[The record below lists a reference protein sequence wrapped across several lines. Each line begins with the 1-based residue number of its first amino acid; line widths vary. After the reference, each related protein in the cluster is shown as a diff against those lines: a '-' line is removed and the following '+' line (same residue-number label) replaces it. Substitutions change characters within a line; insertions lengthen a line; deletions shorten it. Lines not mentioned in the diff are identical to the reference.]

1 MEGFMPIEVFDY
13 RKDIRNLWITPQI
26 RSRFMRLEPGVISYG
41 HTHDLGHEI
50 FLILQGQAEFTI
62 EGETAILGP
71 GQVCFARAH
80 EWHEVRALGDEPM
93 IMYLSVT
100 PHIEPTHTMWEG
112 HERKLPPRYGGS
124 TRLEREAAGR
134 PLVPAEEITARFLD
148 ATRAL
153 ADTGHANVAAQEDAA
168 ARLVAAEAA
177 GDAVGAKA
185 AVDAM
190 WGQLYE
196 MYQRLYALEEVW
208 NELAPRVAEP

>member
-1 MEGFMPIEVFDY
+1 MSIEVFDY
-13 RKDIRNLWITPQI
+13 RKDIRNLWITSRI
-26 RSRFMRLEPGVISYG
+26 RSRFMRMEPGTVSPG

-62 EGETAILGP
+62 EGETAVLGP

-100 PHIEPTHTMWEG
+100 PHVEPTHTSWEG
-112 HERKLPPRYGGS
+112 HERKLPPRYGNA
-124 TRLEREAAGR
+124 TRPEREATGI
-134 PLVPAEEITARFLD
+134 PPAPAAEVTARFLA

-153 ADTGHANVAAQEDAA
+153 AGVTRENIAAQEAAA
-168 ARLVAAEAA
+168 ARLVAAEAQ
-177 GDAVGAKA
+177 GDTAAAKA

-190 WGQLYE
+190 WAQLYE

-208 NELAPRVAEP
+208 NELAPRVAE

>member
-1 MEGFMPIEVFDY
+1 MPIEVFDY
-13 RKDIRNLWITPQI
+13 RKDIRNLWITPEI
-26 RSRFMRLEPGVISYG
+26 RSRFMRMEPGTVSPG

-50 FLILQGQAEFTI
+50 FLILQGLAEFTI
-62 EGETAILGP
+62 EGETAVLGP

-124 TRLEREAAGR
+124 TRSEREAANL
-134 PLVPAEEITARFLD
+134 PFAPAGEITDRFLA

-153 ADTGHANVAAQEDAA
+153 AATTAENVAAQEQAA
-168 ARLVAAEAA
+168 ARLLAAEAH
-177 GDAVGAKA
+177 GDAAAAKA

-196 MYQRLYALEEVW
+196 MYGRLAALEEVW
-208 NELAPRVAEP
+208 NELAPRVAER

>member
-1 MEGFMPIEVFDY
+1 MPIEVFDY

-62 EGETAILGP
+62 EGETAVLAP

-100 PHIEPTHTMWEG
+100 PHIEPTHTQWKG
-112 HERKLPPRYGGS
+112 HEHKLPPQYGNS
-124 TRLEREAAGR
+124 TRLEREAAGL
-134 PLVPAEEITARFLD
+134 PVAPAGEITARFLA

-153 ADTGHANVAAQEDAA
+153 ADVAGENAAAQEASAA
-168 ARLVAAEAA
+168 ELVAAEAR
-177 GDAVGAKA
+177 GDAAAAKA

-196 MYQRLYALEEVW
+196 VYRRLHALEEVW

>member
-1 MEGFMPIEVFDY
+1 MPFEVFDY

-26 RSRFMRLEPGVISYG
+26 RSRFMRLEPGVTSYG
-41 HTHDLGHEI
+41 HTHDLGQEI

-100 PHIEPTHTMWEG
+100 PHIEPTHTPWKG
-112 HERKLPPRYGGS
+112 HEHKLPYNYGGS
-124 TRLEREAAGR
+124 TRLEREAANL
-134 PLVPAEEITARFLD
+134 PLAPAEEITARFLA

-153 ADTGHANVAAQEDAA
+153 ADVTGANVAAQEAA
-168 ARLVAAEAA
+168 TAQLVAAEAQ
-177 GDAVGAKA
+177 GDAAAAKA

-190 WGQLYE
+190 WAQLYA
-196 MYQRLYALEEVW
+196 MYQQLHALEEVW
-208 NELAPRVAEP
+208 NELAPRVADA

>member
-1 MEGFMPIEVFDY
+1 MPIEVFDY

-26 RSRFMRLEPGVISYG
+26 RSRFMRLEPGVTSYG

-100 PHIEPTHTMWEG
+100 PHIEPTHTPWQG
-112 HERKLPPRYGGS
+112 HEHKLPYEYGNS
-124 TRLEREAAGR
+124 TRLEREAAGI
-134 PLVPAEEITARFLD
+134 PPAPAEEITNRFLA
-148 ATRAL
+148 ATRTL
-153 ADTGHANVAAQEDAA
+153 ADVTRENVAAQEATTA
-168 ARLVAAEAA
+168 QLVAAEAQ
-177 GDAVGAKA
+177 GDATAAKA
-185 AVDAM
+185 AVDAL
-190 WGQLYE
+190 WSHLYA
-196 MYQRLYALEEVW
+196 MYQRLDALEEVW
-208 NELAPRVAEP
+208 NELAPRVTDA

>member
-1 MEGFMPIEVFDY
+1 MPIEVFDY

-100 PHIEPTHTMWEG
+100 PHIEPTHTPWQG
-112 HERKLPPRYGGS
+112 HEHKLPYNYGTS
-124 TRLEREAAGR
+124 TRLEREATG
-134 PLVPAEEITARFLD
+134 VPPASAVEITARFLA

-153 ADTGHANVAAQEDAA
+153 ADVTHENVAAQEHAA
-168 ARLVAAEAA
+168 AQLVAAEAQ
-177 GDAVGAKA
+177 GDAAAAKG
-185 AVDAM
+185 AVDAL
-190 WGQLYE
+190 WSNLYA
-196 MYQRLYALEEVW
+196 MYQQLHALEEVW
-208 NELAPRVAEP
+208 NELAPRVAER

>member
-1 MEGFMPIEVFDY
+1 MPIEVFDY

-26 RSRFMRLEPGVISYG
+26 RSRFMRLEPGAVSAG

-50 FLILQGQAEFTI
+50 FLVLQGQAEFTI

-100 PHIEPTHTMWEG
+100 PHIEPTHTPWKG
-112 HERKLPPRYGGS
+112 HEHKLPYNYGTS
-124 TRLEREAAGR
+124 TRLEREAAE
-134 PLVPAEEITARFLD
+134 LLAEPAEEITARFLA

-153 ADTGHANVAAQEDAA
+153 AASTAANAAAQEQAA
-168 ARLVAAEAA
+168 ARLVAAEAE
-177 GDAVGAKA
+177 GDATAAKA

-196 MYQRLYALEEVW
+196 VYQRLYALEEVW
-208 NELAPRVAEP
+208 NELAPRVAE

>member
-1 MEGFMPIEVFDY
+1 MPIEVFDY
-13 RKDIRNLWITPQI
+13 RKDIRNLWITPEI
-26 RSRFMRLEPGVISYG
+26 RSRFMRMEPGTVSPG

-62 EGETAILGP
+62 EGETAVLGP

-100 PHIEPTHTMWEG
+100 PHIEPTHTQWEG
-112 HERKLPPRYGGS
+112 RDHKLPPSYGGS
-124 TRLEREAAGR
+124 TRLEREAADL
-134 PLVPAEEITARFLD
+134 PFAPAGEITDRFLA

-153 ADTGHANVAAQEDAA
+153 AATTVENVAAQEQAA
-168 ARLVAAEAA
+168 AQLVAAEAQ
-177 GDAVGAKA
+177 GDAAAAKA

-196 MYQRLYALEEVW
+196 MYQRLAALEEVW
-208 NELAPRVAEP
+208 NELAPRVAK

>member
-1 MEGFMPIEVFDY
+1 MPIEVFDY

-26 RSRFMRLEPGVISYG
+26 RSRFMRLEPGVTSYG

-80 EWHEVRALGDEPM
+80 QWHKVRALGDEPM

-100 PHIEPTHTMWEG
+100 PHIEPTHTPWKG
-112 HERKLPPRYGGS
+112 HEHKLPYQYGNS
-124 TRLEREAAGR
+124 TRLEREAASL
-134 PLVPAEEITARFLD
+134 PPAPAEEITARFLA

-153 ADTGHANVAAQEDAA
+153 ADITHENVAGQESAA
-168 ARLVAAEAA
+168 ARLVAAEAG
-177 GDAVGAKA
+177 GDAAGAKT

-190 WGQLYE
+190 WAQLYE
-196 MYQRLYALEEVW
+196 MYQRLHALEEVW
-208 NELAPRVAEP
+208 NELAPRVAE

>member
-1 MEGFMPIEVFDY
+1 MPFEVFDY

-26 RSRFMRLEPGVISYG
+26 RARFMRLEPGVTSYG

-50 FLILQGQAEFTI
+50 FLILQGRAEFTI

-100 PHIEPTHTMWEG
+100 PHIEPTHTPWQG
-112 HERKLPPRYGGS
+112 HEHKLPYNYGTS
-124 TRLEREAAGR
+124 TRLEREAAGV
-134 PLVPAEEITARFLD
+134 PPAPAEEIVARFLT

-153 ADTGHANVAAQEDAA
+153 AEVASGNVAAQEATA
-168 ARLVAAEAA
+168 ARLVVAEAG
-177 GDAVGAKA
+177 GDAAGAKA

-190 WGQLYE
+190 WGQLYA
-196 MYQRLYALEEVW
+196 MYQRLHALEEVW
-208 NELAPRVAEP
+208 NELAPRVAE